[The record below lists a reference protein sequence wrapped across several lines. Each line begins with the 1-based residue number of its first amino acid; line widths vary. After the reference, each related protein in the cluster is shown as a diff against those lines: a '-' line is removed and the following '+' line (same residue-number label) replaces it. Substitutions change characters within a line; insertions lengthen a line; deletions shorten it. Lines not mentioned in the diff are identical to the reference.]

1 MPVPN
6 QVVQQVMQSKFLGSN
21 LDGID
26 LGMFVG
32 ADGGLKNV
40 IDYTLYDTVRVIA
53 GTAWTP
59 GEQTMFSQPINGAGA
74 LANTGAAYVKTEL
87 DTNMINGSQLPEGYY
102 FVAHS
107 IQVQLTLPESLD
119 ATPLGSGATISP
131 TSVGAP
137 SSGANLLAALA
148 QGCTIRF
155 RVDNRDLE
163 QGPLWNFP
171 TDFGQSG
178 YTASTGTN
186 ATPAQT
192 GAQNN
197 GLGAG
202 RTLSYFRHIKPLQR
216 FNIFLKNV
224 VTFSTIPMGAQIRV
238 ALVGWLWLPVG

>member
-1 MPVPN
+1 M
-6 QVVQQVMQSKFLGSN
+6 
-21 LDGID
+21 DGLD

-40 IDYTLYDTVRVIA
+40 IDYTLYDTVRLIA

-59 GEQTMFSQPINGAGA
+59 GEFTMFSQPVNGAGA

-107 IQVQLTLPESLD
+107 IQVALTLPESLD
-119 ATPLGSGATISP
+119 TAGLGATAAINS

-137 SSGANLLAALA
+137 SSGANFLAALA
-148 QGCTIRF
+148 QGTTIRF

-171 TDFGQSG
+171 SEFGQSG

-197 GLGAG
+197 GLGHA

-216 FNIFLKNV
+216 FNVFLKNV
-224 VTFSTIPMGAQIRV
+224 ITQTTVPMGAQIRV

>member
-1 MPVPN
+1 
-6 QVVQQVMQSKFLGSN
+6 MQSKFLGSN
-21 LDGID
+21 MDGID

-40 IDYTLYDTVRVIA
+40 IDYTLYDTVRLIA
-53 GTAWTP
+53 GTAWAP
-59 GEQTMFSQPINGAGA
+59 GEFTMFSQAVNGAGA
-74 LANTGAAYVKTEL
+74 LANTGAAFVKTEL

-107 IQVQLTLPESLD
+107 IQVALTLPEALD
-119 ATPLGSGATISP
+119 TAALGATAAINS
-131 TSVGAP
+131 TTAGGV
-137 SSGANLLAALA
+137 SSGSNFLASLA
-148 QGCTIRF
+148 QGTTIRF

-178 YTASTGTN
+178 YSSATGTV
-186 ATPAQT
+186 AQASLS
-192 GAQNN
+192 GASNN

-216 FNIFLKNV
+216 FNVFLKNV
-224 VTFSTIPMGAQIRV
+224 ITQTTVPMGAQIRV